1 MENEQIHTADSIESP
16 SEQGAKKIKPSHE
29 RKSVLDFRKY
39 TKQIWLAGLGAF
51 SRAEEVEALNKKL
64 AELSEEELKQV
75 AGGFQTDPGKVST
88 CPFDT
93 LK

>member
-1 MENEQIHTADSIESP
+1 MKTVEELNALKD
-16 SEQGAKKIKPSHE
+16 
-29 RKSVLDFRKY
+29 
-39 TKQIWLAGLGAF
+39 
-51 SRAEEVEALNKKL
+51 EVETMYAKL
-64 AELSEEELKQV
+64 AELTEEELAQV